1 MDDASASAICIDSE
15 EENDPP
21 KQPMATPLHVFCR
34 LVIPARSASKSRGQT
49 KGVTVGDVWISQRA
63 RKRGADGS
71 PPSMELEFSL
81 VASQAAE
88 VKAENRTAI
97 VPTTVISQMAVRS
110 EGRMIALKLHEPIG
124 YGFFTEVAQ
133 GRLPSEFTLVPH
145 RNEVH
150 NVLAALRWWMPH
162 VVVSGNVPMQLG
174 GEGIVLRLDG
184 LTLTVRDLMLL
195 EDEQCL
201 NDSVLDFFLRLAL
214 DVIAPDQ
221 TKGEL
226 YLASTFFSQKLTSGG
241 VENGEQGWNN
251 VRRWT
256 RSLPGG
262 FLGQKYVVLPIN
274 ELNIHWW
281 LAIICNARQGFDDS
295 VQEESMDEMPRIVC
309 LDSAVEAPLKGR
321 TVAFLRGYLWK
332 EWCERHGGAD
342 SLADA
347 AEWSRKIEKVTGR
360 LKALEADVP
369 KQANSF
375 DCGIFL
381 IEYLIHL
388 LKSEMA
394 LSGLGLA
401 THKHWFAQHSVSHR
415 RKRMKWLASLLVHEA
430 KRRSQPDVGKLME
443 EDQRLRQAV
452 AKGLTDLPKKVPKA
466 KRHPNSDETSQRR
479 TVPRVSS

>member
-1 MDDASASAICIDSE
+1 
-15 EENDPP
+15 
-21 KQPMATPLHVFCR
+21 
-34 LVIPARSASKSRGQT
+34 
-49 KGVTVGDVWISQRA
+49 
-63 RKRGADGS
+63 
-71 PPSMELEFSL
+71 MELEFSL

-162 VVVSGNVPMQLG
+162 VVVSGNLPMQLG

-221 TKGEL
+221 TKGKL
-226 YLASTFFSQKLTSGG
+226 YLASTFFFQKLTSGG

-262 FLGQKYVVLPIN
+262 LLGQKYVVLPIN

-295 VQEESMDEMPRIVC
+295 VQDESMDEMPRIVC

-360 LKALEADVP
+360 LKAMEADVP

-401 THKHWFAQHSVSHR
+401 THKHWFAQPSVSHR

-443 EDQRLRQAV
+443 EDERLRQAV

-466 KRHPNSDETSQRR
+466 KRPPNSDETSQRR
-479 TVPRVSS
+479 TAPRVSA